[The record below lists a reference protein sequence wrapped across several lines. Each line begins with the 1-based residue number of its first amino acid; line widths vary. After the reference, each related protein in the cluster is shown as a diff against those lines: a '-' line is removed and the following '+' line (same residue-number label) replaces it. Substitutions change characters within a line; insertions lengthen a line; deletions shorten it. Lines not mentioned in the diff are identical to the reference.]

1 MVNHENMVTEKLS
14 NLQLELLKPY
24 QYNIEDNQLLDKKEY
39 SLNILQIKLLQS
51 LINYGR
57 KINGLMKPWRNG

>member
-24 QYNIEDNQLLDKKEY
+24 HYNIEDNQLLDKKEY
-39 SLNILQIKLLQS
+39 SLNILQIKLIQS